1 MYYITMKDRL
11 AIYGV
16 ILVALYI
23 GTYIWN
29 QKEGINLLK
38 EQIIEYDSTL
48 KKQREL
54 INAQEEYIKFL
65 ERGSLPFYRDR
76 IPKYNQ
82 PI

>member
-16 ILVALYI
+16 ILLAFYI
-23 GTYIWN
+23 GTYMWN
-29 QKEGINLLK
+29 QKESISLLK
-38 EQIIEYDSTL
+38 EQLIEYNSTL

-54 INAQEEYIKFL
+54 IDAQEEYIKFL
-65 ERGSLPFYRDR
+65 ERETSPLYRNR